1 MNGFHFKF
9 DGGTIIG
16 NDDKNNNN
24 NNIITIQE
32 INTKS
37 MSSSMLDNIC

>member
-16 NDDKNNNN
+16 NEDKNNNN
-24 NNIITIQE
+24 NMITIQE

>member
-1 MNGFHFKF
+1 MDGFHFKF
-9 DGGTIIG
+9 DGGAMG

-24 NNIITIQE
+24 NNNMITIQE

-37 MSSSMLDNIC
+37 MSQSMRDNIC